1 MKYYKCIADLQ
12 GCGWQVNCVY
22 TTKELRNQFMEYA
35 DSDGNY
41 NIYNLLK
48 RLHGQKLVDFIQD
61 IWELEIISISKEE
74 YLNGGI

>member
-1 MKYYKCIADLQ
+1 
-12 GCGWQVNCVY
+12 
-22 TTKELRNQFMEYA
+22 MEYA

-41 NIYNLLK
+41 GIYNLLK

-61 IWELEIISISKEE
+61 IWELEIISISKRE